1 MLEKFKVEFLPE
13 AVDFM
18 ESLDKKSQEKIYYN
32 IRKVQVTTDPELFK
46 KLTGSIWEF
55 RTLYNKT
62 YYRLFAFWDKIDGKQ
77 TLVLATHGL
86 IKKTGKTPLSELDK
100 AEKIRQQYFDKK
112 NSPMHT
118 KKKMKTV
125 SLDKMIDKHI
135 GKIGTAPR
143 NSFEQEL
150 KLDLLGYAIK
160 EARLHH
166 NLTQEQLGKL
176 VGVQKAQ
183 ISKLENNFTNARFDT
198 VIKVF
203 NALHAKVNFKVELPK
218 TKLSVA

>member
-1 MLEKFKVEFLPE
+1 
-13 AVDFM
+13 
-18 ESLDKKSQEKIYYN
+18 
-32 IRKVQVTTDPELFK
+32 
-46 KLTGSIWEF
+46 
-55 RTLYNKT
+55 
-62 YYRLFAFWDKIDGKQ
+62 
-77 TLVLATHGL
+77 
-86 IKKTGKTPLSELDK
+86 
-100 AEKIRQQYFDKK
+100 
-112 NSPMHT
+112 MHT

-125 SLDKMIDKHI
+125 SLDKMLDKHI

-218 TKLSVA
+218 KKLSVA

>member
-1 MLEKFKVEFLPE
+1 
-13 AVDFM
+13 
-18 ESLDKKSQEKIYYN
+18 
-32 IRKVQVTTDPELFK
+32 
-46 KLTGSIWEF
+46 
-55 RTLYNKT
+55 
-62 YYRLFAFWDKIDGKQ
+62 
-77 TLVLATHGL
+77 
-86 IKKTGKTPLSELDK
+86 
-100 AEKIRQQYFDKK
+100 
-112 NSPMHT
+112 
-118 KKKMKTV
+118 MKTV
-125 SLDKMIDKHI
+125 SLETMIDKHI
-135 GKIGTAPR
+135 GKIGTEPR

-203 NALHAKVNFKVELPK
+203 NALDAKVNFKVELSK
-218 TKLSVA
+218 KKLKLTHS